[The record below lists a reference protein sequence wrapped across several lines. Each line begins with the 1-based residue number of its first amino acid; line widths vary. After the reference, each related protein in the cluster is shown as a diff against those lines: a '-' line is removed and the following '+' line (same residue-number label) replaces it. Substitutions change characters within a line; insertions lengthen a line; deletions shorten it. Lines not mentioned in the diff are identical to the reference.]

1 MSHASAES
9 MELSVPERMGKLK
22 EFIASSPT
30 WGWKNG
36 IEGLRTMLAR
46 KSGKLASM
54 ISDQVLLDE

>member
-1 MSHASAES
+1 